1 MHFATSHR
9 LNLGLALAL
18 VGGAGLALGGNAVLT
33 ARATTTQYQTQPVV
47 AAVVSSPT
55 ATSTSTTAPAT
66 GTPSVASTQG
76 PVTWAQA
83 ATLAARQTHAT
94 VENVEAT
101 TGPSGTEYDVK
112 LVRPDGSEIDVTVL
126 GQTGQVVA
134 DSAQGSLDPQQQNT
148 PDPTQVADPVN

>member
-1 MHFATSHR
+1 MHFAPSHR

-18 VGGAGLALGGNAVLT
+18 VGGAALALGGNAALT
-33 ARATTTQYQTQPVV
+33 TRATTTQQQTQPVV

-55 ATSTSTTAPAT
+55 ATTTSTTAPAT

-94 VENVEAT
+94 VDKVEAT
-101 TGPSGTEYDVK
+101 TGPSGTEYAVK

-126 GQTGQVVA
+126 GQTGRVVA
-134 DSAQGSLDPQQQNT
+134 ASAQESLDAQQQNT
-148 PDPTQVADPVN
+148 PDVIQGADPVN